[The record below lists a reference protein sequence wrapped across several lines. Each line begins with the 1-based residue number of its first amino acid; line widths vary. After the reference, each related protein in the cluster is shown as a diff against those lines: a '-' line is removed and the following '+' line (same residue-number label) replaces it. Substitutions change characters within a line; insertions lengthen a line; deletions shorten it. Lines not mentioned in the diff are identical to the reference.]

1 MSRRPLLVLA
11 AGVLAVS
18 WAAPLIRLA
27 EAPAIVVAAL
37 RLGFAA
43 PPVAGAALLLRRDE
57 LRRISRGDAAV
68 LAVAG
73 LALALHFA
81 FWVASVQRT
90 SIVASVVLV
99 ATQPLFVGL
108 GAWLTLGERPTRAL
122 LLGIAIAFGGA
133 LLIASSDLGDAG
145 SLAGD
150 ALALLGAAFASVYLI
165 AGRGVRR
172 GVSNLTYV
180 AAVNSVAVLA
190 LLAMLLASGAQ
201 VGGHPRD
208 AYLYI
213 LALALV
219 PQLIGHSS
227 LTWALGYVPAAVVA
241 VAILGEPVGATL
253 IAATLLDEVPTL
265 LEWAG
270 AAVVLAGV
278 YIALR
283 GASAS
288 IEFKREDIS
297 RGEGVG

>member
-1 MSRRPLLVLA
+1 
-11 AGVLAVS
+11 
-18 WAAPLIRLA
+18 
-27 EAPAIVVAAL
+27 
-37 RLGFAA
+37 
-43 PPVAGAALLLRRDE
+43 
-57 LRRISRGDAAV
+57 
-68 LAVAG
+68 
-73 LALALHFA
+73 
-81 FWVASVQRT
+81 
-90 SIVASVVLV
+90 
-99 ATQPLFVGL
+99 
-108 GAWLTLGERPTRAL
+108 
-122 LLGIAIAFGGA
+122 
-133 LLIASSDLGDAG
+133 
-145 SLAGD
+145 
-150 ALALLGAAFASVYLI
+150 
-165 AGRGVRR
+165 
-172 GVSNLTYV
+172 
-180 AAVNSVAVLA
+180 
-190 LLAMLLASGAQ
+190 MLLASGAQ